1 MKALWRLLVMA
12 ALGTALFAAPALA
25 AEEGGGGEDVVS
37 SPIGWAFRIINF
49 IILVFL
55 GYRLLR
61 TAPQWFRGRAAKIV
75 AAIEESRLVKQ
86 DADRLLGDSEQRLAG
101 LDREVG
107 ELRNLAQQDAAAE
120 TVRIRTNAKDE
131 EAKIEKAA
139 DAEIEAAERATRL
152 ELRAQ
157 VAQLAVQRAE
167 ALLKDQVTPER
178 QAALLRGFVQSLGSV
193 N

>member
-1 MKALWRLLVMA
+1 MKALWRLLVL
-12 ALGTALFAAPALA
+12 ALLGAVVCAAPALA
-25 AEEGGGGEDVVS
+25 AEEESGGGDIAF

-49 IILVFL
+49 VILISL
-55 GYRLLR
+55 GYWLLR
-61 TAPQWFRGRAAKIV
+61 KAPQWFRERAAKIV

-86 DADRLLGDSEQRLAG
+86 EADRLLGDSKQRLAG
-101 LDREVG
+101 LDREVS
-107 ELRNLAQQDAAAE
+107 ELRSGAQQDAAAE
-120 TVRIRTNAKDE
+120 MARIRANAKDE

-139 DAEIEAAERATRL
+139 EAEIEAAERATRL
-152 ELRAQ
+152 ELKAL

-167 ALLKDQVTPER
+167 ALLKDQVTPEK

>member
-1 MKALWRLLVMA
+1 VKALWRLLVMA